1 MKITTFEFN
10 LIPGYLLTLTASSF
24 MQFQPTTA
32 LAPAFPHTGALLP
45 TIAPAPV
52 DALPSNASLPTVISN
67 NAPQHIPTQSNASP
81 QPTLATVSSAT
92 GPSDASFP
100 PPVQNKSQPSQ
111 FSSSTPFFT
120 MQFQPTPAPVPAFPH
135 TSALLPTI
143 IPAASP
149 SNASSPPVISNNAPQ
164 HIQAPSDASPQPTTT
179 PVSPATAPSDASSH
193 PPVQNIASPQHA
205 AAIVQ
210 LVHTNAENDIT
221 PLSPSFNSDSPL
233 SQIAKNR
240 ETPTLFST
248 SSSIPLNQADGR
260 QSGRNPVP
268 SKCHEQMNQ
277 IDRKAKNKT
286 TATDH
291 IEKEDIPSTVPKW
304 TIASHNHLLMS
315 DLGKDWTACVQAW
328 FELKQELGY
337 GSQPGAKV
345 CLFLFLSQ
353 NIS

>member
-1 MKITTFEFN
+1 MVAPALVSASQPSQFD
-10 LIPGYLLTLTASSF
+10 GADGASSF

-32 LAPAFPHTGALLP
+32 LAPAFPRTGALLP

-52 DALPSNASLPTVISN
+52 DALPSNASSPTVISN
-67 NAPQHIPTQSNASP
+67 NAPQHIPTRSNASP

-100 PPVQNKSQPSQ
+100 PPAQNKSQPSQ
-111 FSSSTPFFT
+111 FSSSAPFFT
-120 MQFQPTPAPVPAFPH
+120 MQFQPTPALVPAFPH

-149 SNASSPPVISNNAPQ
+149 SNASSPPVISDNAPQ
-164 HIQAPSDASPQPTTT
+164 HIRAPSDASPQPTTT

-233 SQIAKNR
+233 SQIAENR
-240 ETPTLFST
+240 ETPTLSST
-248 SSSIPLNQADGR
+248 SSSVPLNQAD
-260 QSGRNPVP
+260 S
-268 SKCHEQMNQ
+268 SSIWKKSSALQM
-277 IDRKAKNKT
+277 
-286 TATDH
+286 
-291 IEKEDIPSTVPKW
+291 S
-304 TIASHNHLLMS
+304 
-315 DLGKDWTACVQAW
+315 
-328 FELKQELGY
+328 
-337 GSQPGAKV
+337 
-345 CLFLFLSQ
+345 
-353 NIS
+353 